1 MSVKNIVAAE
11 LKAMRNYEG
20 LVLQGCGGDAQE
32 WIDGINEMLTEE
44 KILLNGTKFSNAVR
58 FQNDDLT
65 CLLFKFEDDIKLD
78 IGKLAMWR
86 LKTHPKFGGTWLSDY
101 VPNKLGGF
109 VKEQETAD
117 APQDGMNMSL
127 QEE

>member
-11 LKAMRNYEG
+11 LKAMRNCEG

-32 WIDGINEMLTEE
+32 WIDGINEMLIEE
-44 KILLNGTKFSNAVR
+44 KILLNGTKFSEAVT

-65 CLLFKFEDDIKLD
+65 CLIFKFEENIKLD
-78 IGKLAMWR
+78 IGKLAIWR
-86 LKTHPKFGGTWLSDY
+86 LKTHSEFGGTWLSDY

-109 VKEQETAD
+109 VEEQETAD
-117 APQDGMNMSL
+117 AQQDGMNMSL
-127 QEE
+127 

>member
-32 WIDGINEMLTEE
+32 WIDGINEMLIEE
-44 KILLNGTKFSNAVR
+44 KILLNGTKFSEAVT

-65 CLLFKFEDDIKLD
+65 CLIFKFEENIKLD
-78 IGKLAMWR
+78 IGKLAIWR
-86 LKTHPKFGGTWLSDY
+86 LKTHSEFGGTWLSDY

-109 VKEQETAD
+109 VEEQETAD

-127 QEE
+127 

>member
-44 KILLNGTKFSNAVR
+44 KILLNGTKFSEAVR

-65 CLLFKFEDDIKLD
+65 CLIFKFEENIKLD
-78 IGKLAMWR
+78 IGKLAIWR
-86 LKTHPKFGGTWLSDY
+86 LKTHSEFGGTWLSDY

-109 VKEQETAD
+109 VEEQETAD

-127 QEE
+127 

>member
-1 MSVKNIVAAE
+1 MSVVNAVVAE
-11 LKAMRNYEG
+11 LKTMRKCEV

-44 KILLNGTKFSNAVR
+44 NILLNGTKFSEAVR

-65 CLLFKFEDDIKLD
+65 CLIFKFEENIKLD

-117 APQDGMNMSL
+117 ASQDSMNMSL
-127 QEE
+127 

>member
-11 LKAMRNYEG
+11 LKAMRNCEG

-44 KILLNGTKFSNAVR
+44 KILLNGTKFSEAVR
-58 FQNDDLT
+58 FQNDGLT

-78 IGKLAMWR
+78 IGKLAIWR
-86 LKTHPKFGGTWLSDY
+86 LKTHSEFGGTWLSDY
-101 VPNKLGGF
+101 VPNRLGGF
-109 VKEQETAD
+109 FEEQGITGE
-117 APQDGMNMSL
+117 PQDGMNMSL
-127 QEE
+127 

>member
-11 LKAMRNYEG
+11 LKAMRNCEG

-44 KILLNGTKFSNAVR
+44 KILLNGTKFSEAVR

-65 CLLFKFEDDIKLD
+65 CLIFKFEENIKLD
-78 IGKLAMWR
+78 IGKLAIWR
-86 LKTHPKFGGTWLSDY
+86 LKTHSEFGGTWLSDY

-109 VKEQETAD
+109 VEEQETAD

-127 QEE
+127 

>member
-11 LKAMRNYEG
+11 LKAMRNCEG

-32 WIDGINEMLTEE
+32 WIDGINEMLIEE
-44 KILLNGTKFSNAVR
+44 KILLNGTKFSEAVT

-65 CLLFKFEDDIKLD
+65 CLIFKFEENIKLD
-78 IGKLAMWR
+78 IGKLAIWR
-86 LKTHPKFGGTWLSDY
+86 LKTHSEFGGTWLSDY

-109 VKEQETAD
+109 VEEQETAD
-117 APQDGMNMSL
+117 AQQDGMNMSL